1 MTEEMTAPTIE
12 QTPTTEEQEDLP
24 ENFFSDEESTEI
36 KDEEEKPTLESEES
50 KEEVKEESKEETKE
64 ETLETKPFLTIKHN
78 KKARDLS
85 QEEAI
90 ELAQKGANYDHIYE
104 QYSSLKQFE
113 GIQKE
118 LNDLAKS
125 NGMTLEDYINNL
137 KEVQS
142 QFELNKEVEELKKTY
157 GEVDDSL
164 INELANYRIGNRH
177 SIAKESAEKKK
188 ESEENSLR
196 QEVEKQVDRFSAKY
210 PDLEPDKLDKQV
222 YELMNEGYTL
232 LEAYETVKNE
242 KQAIEDRIKE
252 KQELSNKQNE
262 ENKKKS
268 LGNLNNTGSI
278 EKDDFLSG
286 FMSD

>member
-1 MTEEMTAPTIE
+1 MTEEMNAPTTE
-12 QTPTTEEQEDLP
+12 QTPTTEQQEDLP
-24 ENFFSDEESTEI
+24 ENFFSEEESTEI

-50 KEEVKEESKEETKE
+50 KEEVKEEIKEVTKE
-64 ETLETKPFLTIKHN
+64 ETPETKPFLTIKYN

-104 QYSSLKQFE
+104 EYSSLKQFE

-125 NGMTLEDYINNL
+125 NGLSLEDYIKNL

-142 QFELNKEVEELKKTY
+142 QFELNKEVEELKKAY

-164 INELANYRIGNRH
+164 IKELANYRIGNRH

-196 QEVEKQVDRFSAKY
+196 QEVEKQVDRFAAKY
-210 PDLEPDKLDKQV
+210 PNLEPDKLDKEV
-222 YELMNEGYTL
+222 YDLMKDGYTL